1 MAYDYYKNKRFKD
14 LNLYLE
20 YDIRKKAS
28 NVIEQYVQIEDI
40 VERILRVATQ
50 SSNAQRKIKESMIL
64 IDSL

>member
-1 MAYDYYKNKRFKD
+1 MITIKIRD
-14 LNLYLE
+14 LKIWICIWSMTYA
-20 YDIRKKAS
+20 KKVS

>member
-1 MAYDYYKNKRFKD
+1 MTYA
-14 LNLYLE
+14 
-20 YDIRKKAS
+20 KKVS
-28 NVIEQYVQIEDI
+28 NVIEQYVQVEDI

>member
-20 YDIRKKAS
+20 HDIRKKVS

-50 SSNAQRKIKESMIL
+50 SSNAQRKIK
-64 IDSL
+64 